1 MNSKMLKWQNLSLCL
16 LVTSS
21 CLFYYYIVFFFKPA
35 FFQWRGWGERSLWP
49 KWSLSVI
56 PTGCHQGAPWCCL
69 WSMFLARLMGLFQS
83 VHLVTVTIAQSP
95 AVQSGVLSSLAF
107 QCAVHSQHQR
117 SPCPLLTPSGHTGP
131 TESRPDNDQSLAS
144 YSYQATVSED
154 SSRKKT
160 LRIDKCKHALV
171 LLAKCTLKF
180 LLAR

>member
-1 MNSKMLKWQNLSLCL
+1 MERLGGKKSLTQVVTTCNTHLMPPGCPVVLSLIHVLSQVDGAVSKC
-16 LVTSS
+16 SS
-21 CLFYYYIVFFFKPA
+21 CH
-35 FFQWRGWGERSLWP
+35 SD
-49 KWSLSVI
+49 
-56 PTGCHQGAPWCCL
+56 
-69 WSMFLARLMGLFQS
+69 
-83 VHLVTVTIAQSP
+83 QSP

-131 TESRPDNDQSLAS
+131 TESRSDNDQSLAS

-154 SSRKKT
+154 SSTKKI